1 MIFIET
7 PVFTEDVES
16 LLSAESYRAP
26 QQALQLP
33 PDAGSIIRGSHG
45 LRKLRW
51 GTPSSGKRGGV
62 RVIYFWVRD
71 EETIY
76 LPVLTMYPK
85 TRQDDLTPRQIKI
98 LSRLVQEE
106 FR

>member
-16 LLSAESYRAP
+16 LLSAESYRAL
-26 QQALQLP
+26 QEALQLR

-62 RVIYFWVRD
+62 RVIYFWVGD

-76 LPVLTMYPK
+76 LLSMYSK
-85 TRQDDLTPRQIKI
+85 TRQDNLTPRQIRI
-98 LSRLVQEE
+98 LIRLVQEE
-106 FR
+106 FS

>member
-1 MIFIET
+1 MVFIET

-16 LLSAESYRAP
+16 LLSADSYRP
-26 QQALQLP
+26 LQQALVLR
-33 PDAGSIIRGSHG
+33 PDTGPTIPGSHG

-51 GTPSSGKRGGV
+51 RASGRGKRGGV
-62 RVIYFWVRD
+62 RVIYFWFRD
-71 EETIY
+71 EETVY
-76 LPVLTMYPK
+76 LLTVYPK
-85 TRQDDLTPRQIKI
+85 SRQDDLTPRQIKI